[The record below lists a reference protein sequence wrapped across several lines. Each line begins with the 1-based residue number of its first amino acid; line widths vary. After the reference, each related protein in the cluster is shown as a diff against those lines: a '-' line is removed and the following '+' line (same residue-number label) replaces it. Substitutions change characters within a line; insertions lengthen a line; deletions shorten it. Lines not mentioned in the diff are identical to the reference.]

1 MGFNF
6 DEKAL
11 VNNNI
16 FKYEDKLNS
25 AFTRFLETTPT
36 YVTYYNISSI
46 ESTVDLGF
54 ANVEKILGSQSP
66 IRYSEVKNFPIYGME
81 TIQIDLDE
89 AEEGLTGNYDGGE
102 LIILP
107 DTIVPYPDDFF
118 IIEHK
123 GYDMLFRVTTV
134 NYDTIKSNNFYKIG
148 FSIKYVN
155 KEESLKILNQV
166 TNKYTCIVDN
176 IGTEDKCIIED
187 AVYELLQK
195 MQYLYNDIAER
206 YKLFFYNKK
215 YNVMMFYNP
224 EGSFGVYDRYIN
236 FFIQKHGLLY
246 DNKSHKTIYL
256 NNEDDT
262 CCFALE
268 YDNSLYRTFE
278 TRKNIKRYPYNKFK
292 IQDIKNVYSVFKY
305 FNSKVYSVR
314 FNGGDAEY
322 FPKQIIDI
330 MVNGKIPIDTT
341 YEYDEADRLLMMYMN
356 DQVENIYSINFD
368 ELEEFTYYKPTWV
381 NMIKVPLL
389 LYVLKGYYKLF
400 IKKTIF

>member
-148 FSIKYVN
+148 FSIKILFDYDKVKLIDYTLN
-155 KEESLKILNQV
+155 NIDIKDKTFEDKITYTFDISNENYDKIKEILSSNC
-166 TNKYTCIVDN
+166 NEISISDN
-176 IGTEDKCIIED
+176 ILIE
-187 AVYELLQK
+187 E
-195 MQYLYNDIAER
+195 
-206 YKLFFYNKK
+206 
-215 YNVMMFYNP
+215 
-224 EGSFGVYDRYIN
+224 
-236 FFIQKHGLLY
+236 
-246 DNKSHKTIYL
+246 
-256 NNEDDT
+256 
-262 CCFALE
+262 
-268 YDNSLYRTFE
+268 
-278 TRKNIKRYPYNKFK
+278 
-292 IQDIKNVYSVFKY
+292 
-305 FNSKVYSVR
+305 
-314 FNGGDAEY
+314 
-322 FPKQIIDI
+322 
-330 MVNGKIPIDTT
+330 
-341 YEYDEADRLLMMYMN
+341 
-356 DQVENIYSINFD
+356 
-368 ELEEFTYYKPTWV
+368 
-381 NMIKVPLL
+381 
-389 LYVLKGYYKLF
+389 
-400 IKKTIF
+400 